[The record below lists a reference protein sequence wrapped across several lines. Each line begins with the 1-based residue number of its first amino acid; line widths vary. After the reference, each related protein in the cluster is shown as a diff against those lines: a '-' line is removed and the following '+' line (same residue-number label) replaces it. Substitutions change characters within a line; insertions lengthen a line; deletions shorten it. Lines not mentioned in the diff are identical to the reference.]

1 MSAKYLT
8 GWGRTIAIF
17 VTNTKKFLLETDLP
31 RKKLEVKHDEPV
43 RIAPVKQQLN
53 TGAKYNADVFKKLL
67 DSPRFYFVNVLSSL
81 LFFFFKVKLEIDALF
96 RDKYSSKLIFVLL

>member
-1 MSAKYLT
+1 MTYCVVYRLYRIVEKQLSAKYLT

-31 RKKLEVKHDEPV
+31 RKKLEVKHEEPV

-67 DSPRFYFVNVLSSL
+67 DSPRLGLFSIFSNLFV
-81 LFFFFKVKLEIDALF
+81 FI
-96 RDKYSSKLIFVLL
+96 